1 MKLLRYGPAGHEKPG
16 MLDAAGT
23 IRDLS
28 GVIDDI
34 AGKVLSPQGLAM
46 LRALDPKSLPA
57 VTGNPRI
64 GPCVGQ
70 VGNIIAVGLNYADH
84 AAETG
89 NPIPK
94 EPILFNKHTSC
105 LCGPNDD
112 TIIPLGSKK
121 LDWECELAFV
131 IGSRCRNVSEKDA
144 LNYVAGYAV
153 MNDVSE
159 RFFQI
164 EGTGQWTKGKS
175 CETFGP
181 LGPWLVTTDEV
192 ADPQNLAMFLDVNG
206 TRRQTGSTK
215 TMIFNCAHIVAYISR
230 IMTLMPGEHS
240 HGHATGRR
248 PRHQTD
254 PGLPKGR
261 RRHALG
267 HRRPRRAA
275 PESRAVPVVTAK
287 RRSTRGGLSAR
298 VLPICV
304 YIN

>member
-16 MLDAAGT
+16 MLDASGT

-46 LRALDPKSLPA
+46 LRALDPKSLPE
-57 VTGNPRI
+57 VKGNPRL
-64 GPCVGQ
+64 GPSVGH

-112 TIIPLGSKK
+112 TMIPFGSKK

-131 IGSRCRNVSEKDA
+131 IGTRCRNVSEKDA

-175 CETFGP
+175 CDTFGP
-181 LGPWLVTTDEV
+181 LGPWLVTTDEIK
-192 ADPQNLAMFLDVNG
+192 DPQNLDMFCTVNG
-206 TRRQTGSTK
+206 VSRQKGSTK
-215 TMIFNCAHIVAYISR
+215 TMIFSVAQIIAYTSK
-230 IMTLMPGEHS
+230 IMTLQPGDVIP
-240 HGHATGRR
+240 TGT
-248 PRHQTD
+248 P
-254 PGLPKGR
+254 PGVGAGIKPTPVFLKEGDTV
-261 RRHALG
+261 HLG
-267 HRRPRRAA
+267 IQGLG
-275 PESRAVPVVTAK
+275 EQKQKVVAYK
-287 RRSTRGGLSAR
+287 
-298 VLPICV
+298 
-304 YIN
+304 

>member
-1 MKLLRYGPAGHEKPG
+1 MKLLRYGPPGQEKPG
-16 MLDAAGT
+16 MLDSSGS

-57 VTGNPRI
+57 VSGNPRL
-64 GPCVGQ
+64 GPCVGR
-70 VGNIIAVGLNYADH
+70 VGNILAVGLNYADH

-112 TIIPLGSKK
+112 TMVPLGSKK
-121 LDWECELAFV
+121 LDWECELAIV
-131 IGSRCRNVSEKDA
+131 IGQRTRNVSEAEA
-144 LNYVAGYAV
+144 LKYVAGYAI

-175 CETFGP
+175 CDTFGP
-181 LGPWLVTTDEV
+181 LGPWLVTTDEIK
-192 ADPQNLAMFLDVNG
+192 DPQSLDMFLEVNG
-206 TRRQTGSTK
+206 TRRQKGSTK
-215 TMIFNCAHIVAYISR
+215 TMIFSCAQIISYASK
-230 IMTLMPGEHS
+230 IMTLQPGDVIP
-240 HGHATGRR
+240 TGT
-248 PRHQTD
+248 P
-254 PGLPKGR
+254 PGVGSGIKPTPVFLKAGDVVR
-261 RRHALG
+261 LG
-267 HRRPRRAA
+267 IQGLG
-275 PESRAVPVVTAK
+275 EQQQKVVPYK
-287 RRSTRGGLSAR
+287 E
-298 VLPICV
+298 
-304 YIN
+304 

>member
-16 MLDAAGT
+16 MLDAGGA

-57 VTGNPRI
+57 VTGNPRL
-64 GPCVGQ
+64 GPCVGH
-70 VGNIIAVGLNYADH
+70 VPNMVAVGLNYADH

-89 NPIPK
+89 AAIPK
-94 EPILFNKHTSC
+94 EPILFNKHTSS

-112 TIIPLGSKK
+112 TMIPLGSKK

-131 IGSRCRNVSEKDA
+131 IGTRCRNVSEADA
-144 LNYVAGYAV
+144 LKYVAGYAV

-159 RFFQI
+159 RYFQQ

-175 CETFGP
+175 CDTFGP

-192 ADPQNLAMFLDVNG
+192 PNPQNLEMFCNVNG
-206 TRRQTGSTK
+206 VSRQKGSTK
-215 TMIFNCAHIVAYISR
+215 TMIFSVAQIISYVSKLMTLQVGDVIPTGTPPGVGLGIKPTPIFLKEGDTVHLGIQGLGEQKQKVVAY
-230 IMTLMPGEHS
+230 
-240 HGHATGRR
+240 
-248 PRHQTD
+248 
-254 PGLPKGR
+254 K
-261 RRHALG
+261 
-267 HRRPRRAA
+267 
-275 PESRAVPVVTAK
+275 
-287 RRSTRGGLSAR
+287 
-298 VLPICV
+298 
-304 YIN
+304 

>member
-1 MKLLRYGPAGHEKPG
+1 MKLLRYGPAGQEKPG

-34 AGKVLSPQGLAM
+34 AGKVLSPQGLAK
-46 LRALDPKSLPA
+46 LRGLDPKTLPV

-131 IGSRCRNVSEKDA
+131 IGTRCRNVSEADA
-144 LNYVAGYAV
+144 LEHVAGYAV

-159 RFFQI
+159 RAFQI
-164 EGTGQWTKGKS
+164 ERSGQWVKGKAFETS
-175 CETFGP
+175 CP
-181 LGPWLVTTDEV
+181 LGPWLVTADEIP
-192 ADPQNLAMFLDVNG
+192 DPDALPIELRVNG
-206 TRRQTGSTK
+206 EVKQKSDTSQLIYGVKRLIEFASTFYTLYPGDLIYTGTPDGVGPVKAGDVIKVTSAPCLGTLE
-215 TMIFNCAHIVAYISR
+215 IAVRSR
-230 IMTLMPGEHS
+230 S
-240 HGHATGRR
+240 AT
-248 PRHQTD
+248 D
-254 PGLPKGR
+254 
-261 RRHALG
+261 A
-267 HRRPRRAA
+267 
-275 PESRAVPVVTAK
+275 
-287 RRSTRGGLSAR
+287 
-298 VLPICV
+298 
-304 YIN
+304 

>member
-16 MLDAAGT
+16 MLDASGT

-34 AGKVLSPQGLAM
+34 SGKVLSPQGLAM

-57 VTGNPRI
+57 VTGNPRL
-64 GPCVGQ
+64 GPCIGHVPNM
-70 VGNIIAVGLNYADH
+70 VAVGLNYADH

-89 NPIPK
+89 AAIPK
-94 EPILFNKHTSC
+94 EPILFNKHTSS

-131 IGSRCRNVSEKDA
+131 IGTRCRNVSEADA
-144 LNYVAGYAV
+144 LKYVAGYAV

-159 RFFQI
+159 RYFQQ

-175 CETFGP
+175 CDTFGP

-192 ADPQNLAMFLDVNG
+192 PNPQNLEMFCNVNG
-206 TRRQTGSTK
+206 VSRQKGSTK
-215 TMIFNCAHIVAYISR
+215 TMIFTVAQIISYVSKLMTLQVGDVIPTGTPPGVGLGIKPTPIFLKEGDTVHLGIQGLGEQKQKVVAY
-230 IMTLMPGEHS
+230 
-240 HGHATGRR
+240 
-248 PRHQTD
+248 
-254 PGLPKGR
+254 K
-261 RRHALG
+261 
-267 HRRPRRAA
+267 
-275 PESRAVPVVTAK
+275 
-287 RRSTRGGLSAR
+287 
-298 VLPICV
+298 
-304 YIN
+304 